1 MGLIFG
7 YGFHRSGRV
16 APLIVAHTILDVLA
30 FVGYA
35 LFSNALGLT

>member
-7 YGFHRSGRV
+7 YWFHRTGRV
-16 APLIVAHTILDVLA
+16 APLIIAHTILDIVA

-35 LFSNALGLT
+35 LFKDVFGLG